1 MPRVRKRMVVVLTL
15 ALAGSLPVGSVVA
28 AQRGG
33 NPPDAA
39 KVEAAIAAARMTRV
53 ADVAGGEGFARRGVF
68 IQELDTGDLCVWD
81 AASATS
87 PDRQGGCNSIDEPL
101 GGSAVWANLAYEGGP
116 AIESVRDARLS
127 GLASSSAASV
137 VVLMNDGSERML
149 RLKPVNLDAGDFA
162 AFGYR
167 FRTSDLRS
175 GVGPIAVIA
184 RAAGGT
190 ELGRQPT
197 GIGG

>member
-1 MPRVRKRMVVVLTL
+1 MPRAQNRMVVVLAL
-15 ALAGSLPVGSVVA
+15 ALAGSLLVGSVVA

-81 AASATS
+81 AASASS

-101 GGSAVWANLAYEGGP
+101 GGSAVSANLAYEGGP
-116 AIESVRDARLS
+116 AIENVRDARLS

-137 VVLMNDGSERML
+137 VVLMSDSSLRTL
-149 RLKPVNLDAGDFA
+149 RLKPIHLDAGDFA

-167 FRTSDLRS
+167 FKKSDLRS
-175 GVGPIAVIA
+175 GIGPIAVIA
-184 RAAGGT
+184 RAAGGK

>member
-1 MPRVRKRMVVVLTL
+1 MPRVRKRTVVVIALV
-15 ALAGSLPVGSVVA
+15 LAGSLLVGSVVA
-28 AQRGG
+28 AQRSG
-33 NPPDAA
+33 NPPDVA
-39 KVEAAIAAARMTRV
+39 KLEAAIAATRMTRV
-53 ADVAGGEGFARRGVF
+53 ADVAGGEDFARRGVF

-81 AASATS
+81 AASASS

-101 GGSAVWANLAYEGGP
+101 GGSAVSANLAYEGGP
-116 AIESVRDARLS
+116 AIENVRDARLS

-137 VVLMNDGSERML
+137 VVLMSDGSERTL
-149 RLKPVNLDAGDFA
+149 PLKPIHLDAGDFA

-167 FRTSDLRS
+167 FKKSDLRS
-175 GVGPIAVIA
+175 GIGPIAVIV
-184 RAAGGT
+184 RAAGGK

>member
-1 MPRVRKRMVVVLTL
+1 MPTVGKRMAVVLAL
-15 ALAGSLPVGSVVA
+15 ALAGSLLVGSVVA

-33 NPPDAA
+33 SPPDAA
-39 KVEAAIAAARMTRV
+39 KVEAAIAAAPMTRV

-81 AASATS
+81 AASASS

-101 GGSAVWANLAYEGGP
+101 GGAAVSANLAYDGGP

-127 GLASSSAASV
+127 GLANSSAASV
-137 VVLMNDGSERML
+137 VVLMSDGSERAL
-149 RLKPVNLDAGDFA
+149 LLKPVRLAAGDFL

-167 FRTSDLRS
+167 FKKSDLRS

-184 RAAGGT
+184 RAAGGK

>member
-1 MPRVRKRMVVVLTL
+1 MPTVGKRMAVVLAL
-15 ALAGSLPVGSVVA
+15 ALAGSLLVGSVVA

-33 NPPDAA
+33 SPPDAA
-39 KVEAAIAAARMTRV
+39 KVEAAIAAAPMTRV

-81 AASATS
+81 AASASS

-101 GGSAVWANLAYEGGP
+101 GGSAVSANLAYDGGP

-127 GLASSSAASV
+127 GLANSSATSV
-137 VVLMNDGSERML
+137 VVLMSDGSERML
-149 RLKPVNLDAGDFA
+149 PLKPVHADAGDFV

-167 FRTSDLRS
+167 FKKSDLRS

-184 RAAGGT
+184 RAAGGK

>member
-1 MPRVRKRMVVVLTL
+1 MPRVRKRMVVLLAL
-15 ALAGSLPVGSVVA
+15 ALAGSLLVGSVVA
-28 AQRGG
+28 APRGG

-39 KVEAAIAAARMTRV
+39 KIEAAIAAARMTRV

-81 AASATS
+81 AASASS

-101 GGSAVWANLAYEGGP
+101 GGSAVSANLAYEGGP
-116 AIESVRDARLS
+116 AIENVRDARLS

-137 VVLMNDGSERML
+137 VVLMSDGSERTL
-149 RLKPVNLDAGDFA
+149 SLKPVHPDGGDLA
-162 AFGYR
+162 AVGYR
-167 FRTSDLRS
+167 FRKSDLRS

-184 RAAGGT
+184 RAAGGK

>member
-1 MPRVRKRMVVVLTL
+1 MPRAKKRMVVVLTL
-15 ALAGSLPVGSVVA
+15 ALVGSLLVGSVVA
-28 AQRGG
+28 AQRSG

-53 ADVAGGEGFARRGVF
+53 ADVKGGEGFARRGVF

-81 AASATS
+81 AASASS

-101 GGSAVWANLAYEGGP
+101 GGSAVSANLAYEGGP

-137 VVLMNDGSERML
+137 VVLMSDGSERTL
-149 RLKPVNLDAGDFA
+149 SLKRVHLDAGDFA

-167 FRTSDLRS
+167 FKKSDLRS

-184 RAAGGT
+184 RAAGGK

>member
-1 MPRVRKRMVVVLTL
+1 MPRVRKRMVVLLAL
-15 ALAGSLPVGSVVA
+15 ALAGSLLVGSVVA

-33 NPPDAA
+33 NAPDAA
-39 KVEAAIAAARMTRV
+39 KIEAAIAAARMTRV

-81 AASATS
+81 AASASS

-101 GGSAVWANLAYEGGP
+101 GGSAVSANLAYEGGP

-137 VVLMNDGSERML
+137 VVLMSDGSERTL
-149 RLKPVNLDAGDFA
+149 SLKPVHLNAGDLA

-167 FRTSDLRS
+167 FKKPDLRS

-184 RAAGGT
+184 RAAGGK

>member
-1 MPRVRKRMVVVLTL
+1 MPRAKKRMVVVLTL
-15 ALAGSLPVGSVVA
+15 ALVGSLLVGSVVA
-28 AQRGG
+28 AQRSG

-53 ADVAGGEGFARRGVF
+53 ADVKGGEVFARRGVF

-81 AASATS
+81 AASASS

-101 GGSAVWANLAYEGGP
+101 GGSAVSANLAYEGGP

-137 VVLMNDGSERML
+137 VVLMSDGSERTL
-149 RLKPVNLDAGDFA
+149 SLKPVHLDADDFA
-162 AFGYR
+162 QLSYR
-167 FRTSDLRS
+167 KERHLLVSSLGFRTRVHSHAQFLS
-175 GVGPIAVIA
+175 C
-184 RAAGGT
+184 
-190 ELGRQPT
+190 
-197 GIGG
+197 

>member
-1 MPRVRKRMVVVLTL
+1 MPRAKKRMVVVLTL
-15 ALAGSLPVGSVVA
+15 ALVGSLLVGSVVA
-28 AQRGG
+28 AQRSG

-81 AASATS
+81 AASASS

-101 GGSAVWANLAYEGGP
+101 GGSAVSANLAYEGGP

-137 VVLMNDGSERML
+137 VVLMSDGSERTL
-149 RLKPVNLDAGDFA
+149 QLKPVHLDAGDFT

-167 FRTSDLRS
+167 FKKSDLGS
-175 GVGPIAVIA
+175 GVGPIAVIV
-184 RAAGGT
+184 RAAGGK

>member
-1 MPRVRKRMVVVLTL
+1 MVVVLAL
-15 ALAGSLPVGSVVA
+15 ALAGTLLAGSVVA

-39 KVEAAIAAARMTRV
+39 KVEAAIAAARMIRV

-81 AASATS
+81 AASASS

-101 GGSAVWANLAYEGGP
+101 GGSAISANLAYDGGP

-127 GLASSSAASV
+127 GLTSSSAASV
-137 VVLMNDGSERML
+137 VVLMSDGSERTL
-149 RLKPVNLDAGDFA
+149 RLKPVHLEAGDFA

-167 FRTSDLRS
+167 FKKSDFRS

-184 RAAGGT
+184 RATGGK
-190 ELGRQPT
+190 ELGRQAT

>member
-1 MPRVRKRMVVVLTL
+1 MPRVRKRMVVLLAL
-15 ALAGSLPVGSVVA
+15 ALAGSLLVGSVVA

-39 KVEAAIAAARMTRV
+39 KIEAAIAAARMTRV
-53 ADVAGGEGFARRGVF
+53 ADVAGGDGFARRGVF

-81 AASATS
+81 AASASS

-101 GGSAVWANLAYEGGP
+101 GGSAVSANLAYEGGP

-137 VVLMNDGSERML
+137 VVLMSDGSERTL
-149 RLKPVNLDAGDFA
+149 RLKPVHLDAGDFA
-162 AFGYR
+162 AFGFR
-167 FRTSDLRS
+167 FKKSDLRS

-184 RAAGGT
+184 RAAGGK

>member
-1 MPRVRKRMVVVLTL
+1 MPTVGKRMAVVLAL
-15 ALAGSLPVGSVVA
+15 ALAGSLLVGSVVA

-33 NPPDAA
+33 SPPDAT
-39 KVEAAIAAARMTRV
+39 KVEAAIAAAPMTRV
-53 ADVAGGEGFARRGVF
+53 SDVAGGEGFARRGVF

-81 AASATS
+81 AASASS

-101 GGSAVWANLAYEGGP
+101 GGSSVSANLAYDGGP
-116 AIESVRDARLS
+116 AIERVRDARLS
-127 GLASSSAASV
+127 GLANSSAASV
-137 VVLMNDGSERML
+137 VVLMGDGSEQAL
-149 RLKPVNLDAGDFA
+149 LLKPVHLDAGDFV

-167 FRTSDLRS
+167 FKKSDLRS

-184 RAAGGT
+184 RAAGGK

>member
-1 MPRVRKRMVVVLTL
+1 
-15 ALAGSLPVGSVVA
+15 VA
-28 AQRGG
+28 
-33 NPPDAA
+33 
-39 KVEAAIAAARMTRV
+39 KLEAAIAATRMTRV

-81 AASATS
+81 AASTSS

-101 GGSAVWANLAYEGGP
+101 GGSAVSANLAYEGGP
-116 AIESVRDARLS
+116 AIENVRDARLS

-137 VVLMNDGSERML
+137 VVLMSDGSERTL
-149 RLKPVNLDAGDFA
+149 PLKPIHLDAGDFA

-167 FRTSDLRS
+167 FKTSDLRS
-175 GVGPIAVIA
+175 GIGPIAVIV
-184 RAAGGT
+184 RAAGGK
-190 ELGRQPT
+190 ELGRQAT

>member
-1 MPRVRKRMVVVLTL
+1 MPRVRKRMVVLLAL
-15 ALAGSLPVGSVVA
+15 ALAGSLLVGSVA

-33 NPPDAA
+33 NATDAA
-39 KVEAAIAAARMTRV
+39 KIEAAIAAARMTRV

-81 AASATS
+81 AASAS
-87 PDRQGGCNSIDEPL
+87 SSDRQGGCNSIDEPL
-101 GGSAVWANLAYEGGP
+101 GGSAVSANLAYEGGP

-137 VVLMNDGSERML
+137 VVLMSDGSERTL
-149 RLKPVNLDAGDFA
+149 SLKPVHLDAGDFT

-167 FRTSDLRS
+167 FKKSDLRS

-184 RAAGGT
+184 RAAGGK

>member
-1 MPRVRKRMVVVLTL
+1 MPIIRKRMVVVLAL
-15 ALAGSLPVGSVVA
+15 ALAGSLLVGSVVA
-28 AQRGG
+28 AQRGES
-33 NPPDAA
+33 PPDAA

-53 ADVAGGEGFARRGVF
+53 ADVAGGEGFAPRGVF

-81 AASATS
+81 AASASS

-101 GGSAVWANLAYEGGP
+101 SGSAVSANLAYEGGP

-137 VVLMNDGSERML
+137 VVLMSDGSERAM
-149 RLKPVNLDAGDFA
+149 RLKPVHLDAGDFA

-167 FRTSDLRS
+167 FKKSDLRS

-184 RAAGGT
+184 RAAGGK